1 MFITPAYAQAAGGA
15 APGFDPMFLI
25 MMGLMLAV
33 MYFLMIRPQQKK
45 VKEHK
50 ALIAAIKRG
59 DQVVTSGG
67 IIGTV
72 ADGLLTGGPGD
83 FGPISTATQTP
94 GWALNVF
101 DWNQVLYGVLIIV
114 FLLFEPLGLF
124 GIWTKIRNYWKGW
137 PFSY

>member
-1 MFITPAYAQAAGGA
+1 MFISPAYAETAGGSA
-15 APGFDPMFLI
+15 TGFDPMFLI

-72 ADGLLTGGPGD
+72 AKVRSDTEIDLEIADGVRVRVVRGMITEVLAKTGHLSKTVAAD
-83 FGPISTATQTP
+83 EDEEEAAESTA
-94 GWALNVF
+94 
-101 DWNQVLYGVLIIV
+101 
-114 FLLFEPLGLF
+114 
-124 GIWTKIRNYWKGW
+124 KK
-137 PFSY
+137 

>member
-1 MFITPAYAQAAGGA
+1 MFISPAYAQAAGGG

-72 ADGLLTGGPGD
+72 AKVRSDTEIELEIADGVRVRIMRGTITEILAKTGHLSKTVAAD
-83 FGPISTATQTP
+83 DEEEVAESTA
-94 GWALNVF
+94 
-101 DWNQVLYGVLIIV
+101 
-114 FLLFEPLGLF
+114 
-124 GIWTKIRNYWKGW
+124 KK
-137 PFSY
+137 

>member
-1 MFITPAYAQAAGGA
+1 
-15 APGFDPMFLI
+15 MFLI

-72 ADGLLTGGPGD
+72 AKVRSDTEIDLEIADGVRVRVVRGMITEVLAKTGHLSKTVAAD
-83 FGPISTATQTP
+83 EDEEEAAESTA
-94 GWALNVF
+94 
-101 DWNQVLYGVLIIV
+101 
-114 FLLFEPLGLF
+114 
-124 GIWTKIRNYWKGW
+124 KK
-137 PFSY
+137 

>member
-1 MFITPAYAQAAGGA
+1 MFISPAYAQAAGGA
-15 APGFDPMFLI
+15 SPGFDPMFLI

-72 ADGLLTGGPGD
+72 AKVRSDTEVDLEIAEGVRVRVVRGTITEVLAKTGHLSKTVAAD
-83 FGPISTATQTP
+83 EDEEEAAESTA
-94 GWALNVF
+94 
-101 DWNQVLYGVLIIV
+101 
-114 FLLFEPLGLF
+114 
-124 GIWTKIRNYWKGW
+124 KK
-137 PFSY
+137 

>member
-1 MFITPAYAQAAGGA
+1 
-15 APGFDPMFLI
+15 MFLI

-45 VKEHK
+45 VKAHK

-72 ADGLLTGGPGD
+72 AKVRSDTEIDLEIAEGVRVRVVRGTITDVLAKTGHLSRTVAADEDEEEAVESP
-83 FGPISTATQTP
+83 A
-94 GWALNVF
+94 
-101 DWNQVLYGVLIIV
+101 
-114 FLLFEPLGLF
+114 
-124 GIWTKIRNYWKGW
+124 KK
-137 PFSY
+137 

>member
-1 MFITPAYAQAAGGA
+1 MFISPAYAQAAGGA

-72 ADGLLTGGPGD
+72 AKVRSDTEIDLEIAEGVRVRVVRGMITEVLAKTGHLSKTVAAD
-83 FGPISTATQTP
+83 EDEEEA
-94 GWALNVF
+94 A
-101 DWNQVLYGVLIIV
+101 
-114 FLLFEPLGLF
+114 EPAA
-124 GIWTKIRNYWKGW
+124 KK
-137 PFSY
+137 

>member
-1 MFITPAYAQAAGGA
+1 MFISPAYAQDAGGA

-50 ALIAAIKRG
+50 ALISAIKRG

-72 ADGLLTGGPGD
+72 AKVRSDTEVDLEIAEGVRVRVVRGTITEVLAKTGHLSKTVAAD
-83 FGPISTATQTP
+83 EEEAAESTA
-94 GWALNVF
+94 
-101 DWNQVLYGVLIIV
+101 
-114 FLLFEPLGLF
+114 
-124 GIWTKIRNYWKGW
+124 KK
-137 PFSY
+137 

>member
-1 MFITPAYAQAAGGA
+1 MFISPAYAQAAGGA

-72 ADGLLTGGPGD
+72 AKVRSDTEIDLEIADGVRVRVVRGMITEVLAKTGHLSKTVAAD
-83 FGPISTATQTP
+83 EDEEEAAESTA
-94 GWALNVF
+94 
-101 DWNQVLYGVLIIV
+101 
-114 FLLFEPLGLF
+114 
-124 GIWTKIRNYWKGW
+124 KK
-137 PFSY
+137 

>member
-1 MFITPAYAQAAGGA
+1 MFISPAYAQAAGGSA
-15 APGFDPMFLI
+15 TGFGDPMFLI

-72 ADGLLTGGPGD
+72 AKVRSDTEVDLEIADGVRVRVVRGMITEVLAKTGHLSKTVAAD
-83 FGPISTATQTP
+83 EDEEEEAESTA
-94 GWALNVF
+94 
-101 DWNQVLYGVLIIV
+101 
-114 FLLFEPLGLF
+114 
-124 GIWTKIRNYWKGW
+124 KK
-137 PFSY
+137 

>member
-1 MFITPAYAQAAGGA
+1 MFISPAYAQAAGGSA
-15 APGFDPMFLI
+15 TGFDPMFLV

-72 ADGLLTGGPGD
+72 AKVRSDKEVDLEIADGVRVRVVRGMITEVLAKTGHLSKTVAAD
-83 FGPISTATQTP
+83 EDEEEAAESTA
-94 GWALNVF
+94 
-101 DWNQVLYGVLIIV
+101 
-114 FLLFEPLGLF
+114 
-124 GIWTKIRNYWKGW
+124 KK
-137 PFSY
+137 

>member
-1 MFITPAYAQAAGGA
+1 MFISPAYAQAAGGA
-15 APGFDPMFLI
+15 SPGFDPMFLI

-72 ADGLLTGGPGD
+72 AKVRSDTEIDLEIADGVRVRVVRGMITEVLAKTGHLSKTVAAD
-83 FGPISTATQTP
+83 EDEEEAAESTA
-94 GWALNVF
+94 
-101 DWNQVLYGVLIIV
+101 
-114 FLLFEPLGLF
+114 
-124 GIWTKIRNYWKGW
+124 KK
-137 PFSY
+137 

>member
-1 MFITPAYAQAAGGA
+1 MFISPAYAQAAGTG
-15 APGFDPMFLI
+15 APGFDPMFLV

-72 ADGLLTGGPGD
+72 AKVRSDTEIELEIADGVRVRIVRGMITEVLAKTGHLSKTVAAEED
-83 FGPISTATQTP
+83 EEEAAKSTA
-94 GWALNVF
+94 
-101 DWNQVLYGVLIIV
+101 
-114 FLLFEPLGLF
+114 
-124 GIWTKIRNYWKGW
+124 KK
-137 PFSY
+137 

>member
-15 APGFDPMFLI
+15 SPGFDPMFLI

-72 ADGLLTGGPGD
+72 AKVRSDTEIDLEIADGVRVRVVRGMITEVLAKTGHLSKTVAAEED
-83 FGPISTATQTP
+83 EEEAAESTA
-94 GWALNVF
+94 
-101 DWNQVLYGVLIIV
+101 
-114 FLLFEPLGLF
+114 
-124 GIWTKIRNYWKGW
+124 KK
-137 PFSY
+137 

>member
-1 MFITPAYAQAAGGA
+1 MTEAIYAQAASPGA
-15 APGFDPMFLI
+15 FDYLNSLI
-25 MMGLMLAV
+25 IPTMLIIGI

-72 ADGLLTGGPGD
+72 AKVRSDTEIDLEIAEGVRVRVVRGMITEVLAKTGHLSKTVAAD
-83 FGPISTATQTP
+83 QDEEEAAESTA
-94 GWALNVF
+94 
-101 DWNQVLYGVLIIV
+101 
-114 FLLFEPLGLF
+114 
-124 GIWTKIRNYWKGW
+124 KK
-137 PFSY
+137 

>member
-1 MFITPAYAQAAGGA
+1 MFISPAYAQAAGGA

-72 ADGLLTGGPGD
+72 AKVRSDTEIDLEIADGVRVRVVRGMITEVLAKTGHLSRTVAAD
-83 FGPISTATQTP
+83 EDEEEAAETTA
-94 GWALNVF
+94 
-101 DWNQVLYGVLIIV
+101 
-114 FLLFEPLGLF
+114 
-124 GIWTKIRNYWKGW
+124 KK
-137 PFSY
+137 

>member
-72 ADGLLTGGPGD
+72 AKVRSDTEIDLEISEGVRVRVVRAMITEVLAKTGHLSKTVAAD
-83 FGPISTATQTP
+83 EDEEEATESTA
-94 GWALNVF
+94 
-101 DWNQVLYGVLIIV
+101 
-114 FLLFEPLGLF
+114 
-124 GIWTKIRNYWKGW
+124 KK
-137 PFSY
+137 

>member
-1 MFITPAYAQAAGGA
+1 MFISPAYAQAAGGA
-15 APGFDPMFLI
+15 VPGLDPTFLI

-50 ALIAAIKRG
+50 ALIASIKRG

-72 ADGLLTGGPGD
+72 AKVRSDTEIDLEIAAGVRVRVVRGTITEVLAKTGHL
-83 FGPISTATQTP
+83 SKTA
-94 GWALNVF
+94 AA
-101 DWNQVLYGVLIIV
+101 DEDEEEAA
-114 FLLFEPLGLF
+114 EPAA
-124 GIWTKIRNYWKGW
+124 KK
-137 PFSY
+137 

>member
-1 MFITPAYAQAAGGA
+1 MFISPAYAQAAGGA

-72 ADGLLTGGPGD
+72 AKVRSDTEVDLEIAEGVRVRVVRGTITEVLAKTGHLSKTVAAD
-83 FGPISTATQTP
+83 EDEEEAAESTA
-94 GWALNVF
+94 
-101 DWNQVLYGVLIIV
+101 
-114 FLLFEPLGLF
+114 
-124 GIWTKIRNYWKGW
+124 KK
-137 PFSY
+137 

>member
-25 MMGLMLAV
+25 MIGLMLAV

-45 VKEHK
+45 VKDHK

-72 ADGLLTGGPGD
+72 AKVRSDTEIDLEISEGVRVRVVRGMITEVLAKTGHLSKTVAAD
-83 FGPISTATQTP
+83 EDEEEAAESTA
-94 GWALNVF
+94 
-101 DWNQVLYGVLIIV
+101 
-114 FLLFEPLGLF
+114 
-124 GIWTKIRNYWKGW
+124 KK
-137 PFSY
+137 

>member
-1 MFITPAYAQAAGGA
+1 MN

-72 ADGLLTGGPGD
+72 AKVRSDTEIELEIADGVRVRIMRGTITEILAKTGHLSKTVAAD
-83 FGPISTATQTP
+83 DEEEVAESTA
-94 GWALNVF
+94 
-101 DWNQVLYGVLIIV
+101 
-114 FLLFEPLGLF
+114 
-124 GIWTKIRNYWKGW
+124 KK
-137 PFSY
+137 

>member
-1 MFITPAYAQAAGGA
+1 MFISPAYAQAAGGA

-72 ADGLLTGGPGD
+72 AKVRSDTEIDLEISEGVRVRVVRGMITEVLAKTGHLSKTVAAD
-83 FGPISTATQTP
+83 EDEEEAAESTA
-94 GWALNVF
+94 
-101 DWNQVLYGVLIIV
+101 
-114 FLLFEPLGLF
+114 
-124 GIWTKIRNYWKGW
+124 KK
-137 PFSY
+137 

>member
-1 MFITPAYAQAAGGA
+1 MFISPAYALAAGGA

-72 ADGLLTGGPGD
+72 AKVRSDAEIDLEIADGVRVRVVRGMITEVLAKTGHLSKTVAAD
-83 FGPISTATQTP
+83 EEEEA
-94 GWALNVF
+94 
-101 DWNQVLYGVLIIV
+101 
-114 FLLFEPLGLF
+114 EPAA
-124 GIWTKIRNYWKGW
+124 KK
-137 PFSY
+137 

>member
-1 MFITPAYAQAAGGA
+1 MFISPAYAQAAGGA
-15 APGFDPMFLI
+15 SPGFDPMFLI

-72 ADGLLTGGPGD
+72 AKVRSDTEIDLEIAEGVRVRVVRGMITEVLAKTGHLSKTVAAD
-83 FGPISTATQTP
+83 EDEEEAAESTA
-94 GWALNVF
+94 
-101 DWNQVLYGVLIIV
+101 
-114 FLLFEPLGLF
+114 
-124 GIWTKIRNYWKGW
+124 KK
-137 PFSY
+137 

>member
-72 ADGLLTGGPGD
+72 AKVRSDTEIDLEISEGVRVRVVRGMITEVLAKTGHLSKTVAAD
-83 FGPISTATQTP
+83 EDEEEAAESTA
-94 GWALNVF
+94 
-101 DWNQVLYGVLIIV
+101 
-114 FLLFEPLGLF
+114 
-124 GIWTKIRNYWKGW
+124 KK
-137 PFSY
+137 